1 MLTAQTIQSAFAADH
16 DRLDALFADFA
27 RLRRSDFAR
36 AREVFREF
44 KFGLQ
49 RHIVWEEH
57 ILFPLFEQKTGIH
70 QHGPTEVMRI
80 EHRRIGDCLE
90 AIHRKVKAQ
99 DPDCGEEEEAL
110 LEALTV
116 HNEKEESIL
125 YPALDRLLSDAEK
138 AAAFEAME
146 KVPEESYRT
155 CCGQH
160 A

>member
-16 DRLDALFADFA
+16 DRLDALFDEFA

-36 AREVFREF
+36 AKEVFKEF

-49 RHIVWEEH
+49 RHIIWEES
-57 ILFPLFEQKTGIH
+57 ILFPLFEQRTGMH
-70 QHGPTEVMRI
+70 QRGPTEVMRI

-90 AIHRKVKAQ
+90 AIHQKVKAQ
-99 DPDCGEEEEAL
+99 DPNSDREELAL

-116 HNEKEESIL
+116 HNEKEETIL
-125 YPALDRLLSDAEK
+125 YPALDRLLSDEEK
-138 AAAFEAME
+138 TAAFEAME
-146 KVPEESYRT
+146 KVPEEAYRT

-160 A
+160 